1 MKTRTL
7 IASLLAG
14 TSLAAPASA
23 ELTRLATIPVGA
35 EVTGLYLTDGGDL
48 FMNVQHPATAIT
60 GPFNKATVG
69 YIANADFNAL
79 PENVEPISSAESQS
93 AKQTVRTAM
102 GEYRP
107 LVQQGDFDDVIPGG
121 IGAIVGADGTVLKVS
136 NDPDFNGFI
145 PSGEGEGYLF
155 TNWEDRPG
163 GMSRVKLEK
172 DEDGMWVVGTAQ
184 APQGSDDPA
193 DVLDVMMVDFT
204 KVGGTWVNCF
214 GSVSPWNTPL
224 TSEELYFDSTE
235 AWNDPEAEGDFDDAE
250 MTRAYTGG
258 ATNPYDYGYI
268 VEITDPTGEPT
279 PVKHFTMGRFS
290 HENTYVMPDR
300 KTAYLSDDGSD
311 TVFFKFVA
319 DAEGDLSAG
328 TLYAA
333 KATQT
338 TEPGS
343 DAGSTAF
350 DIEWIE
356 LAHGSDD
363 EIASW
368 IAEYD
373 EKPNKVPG
381 QEGADYISE
390 EEISAWAD
398 GSAEDDRIAFLE
410 SRKAAAAKGATAEFR
425 KMEGINGNPTAM
437 ENGHPYVYMSMSE
450 VNEGMADDQGEIQ
463 VAGNNCGAVYQMSYD
478 DSYSINRM
486 VPIAGGPY
494 DETASPNAC
503 SIDSISNPD
512 NIAVLDD
519 GRVVIGEDTGYH
531 ENNMVWLWTAPAS

>member
-224 TSEELYFDSTE
+224 TSEELYFELRPRPGTT
-235 AWNDPEAEGDFDDAE
+235 PRRKVLRRRRDDARTTPAE
-250 MTRAYTGG
+250 RPTRTTT
-258 ATNPYDYGYI
+258 ATSLKSRI
-268 VEITDPTGEPT
+268 
-279 PVKHFTMGRFS
+279 
-290 HENTYVMPDR
+290 R
-300 KTAYLSDDGSD
+300 KASRHPSSTSRW
-311 TVFFKFVA
+311 
-319 DAEGDLSAG
+319 
-328 TLYAA
+328 
-333 KATQT
+333 
-338 TEPGS
+338 
-343 DAGSTAF
+343 AGS
-350 DIEWIE
+350 
-356 LAHGSDD
+356 
-363 EIASW
+363 
-368 IAEYD
+368 
-373 EKPNKVPG
+373 
-381 QEGADYISE
+381 
-390 EEISAWAD
+390 
-398 GSAEDDRIAFLE
+398 
-410 SRKAAAAKGATAEFR
+410 ATR
-425 KMEGINGNPTAM
+425 TP
-437 ENGHPYVYMSMSE
+437 
-450 VNEGMADDQGEIQ
+450 
-463 VAGNNCGAVYQMSYD
+463 
-478 DSYSINRM
+478 R
-486 VPIAGGPY
+486 
-494 DETASPNAC
+494 
-503 SIDSISNPD
+503 
-512 NIAVLDD
+512 
-519 GRVVIGEDTGYH
+519 
-531 ENNMVWLWTAPAS
+531 